1 MYIDVNKSI
10 SFYKKNGRLLK
21 VIAHE
26 HSQKFQVMQKRKT
39 MEICYENPSGW
50 YVQNRNKL
58 LMFE

>member
-1 MYIDVNKSI
+1 MLTKAFPST
-10 SFYKKNGRLLK
+10 KKNGRLLK